1 MTTKFGSQLL
11 TLPQIFDGN
20 LFNVPD
26 YQRGYAWT
34 ETEVKA
40 LLEDIDHLL
49 LTEGQGSHFTG
60 TLVVNNVAN
69 SKRFDIVDGQQRL
82 TSIVI
87 LMRCL
92 HAVLTDTE
100 LDKRIAERYLR
111 RGALG
116 NEIMVLQ
123 LGTDSR
129 EFFERVV
136 LGDESTNQLQ
146 TTLAAHQNMYDAR
159 KAIEAWL
166 KLKDADFVESLI
178 PVLESRLGLL
188 VYNPNESAEVGI
200 MFEVINNRGK
210 NLSQLEKVK
219 NYLIYTAT
227 KLGANSTREKVN
239 SRWSSILKNLHL
251 AHHTSDKQEDSF
263 LRSTSILQF
272 SLNKTDSGN
281 VYNMLRT
288 KFLRIENVL
297 ADKASREA
305 AIAEIES
312 FVELLEKASHWYAV
326 LYGDLHEG
334 LDRKI
339 AAAIERIYAQ
349 QQHANIM
356 PILLAVLIRHGGN
369 HKSDGT
375 LLRLLEL
382 IEKVNFR
389 VHIAPGI
396 TYRTDS
402 GQGEL
407 YSVAANYHKQKT
419 FFEFEPET
427 PDSQSNLDV
436 QLEYK
441 LVRFALEY
449 ATDKNLKESIVL
461 EDDDN
466 QFDFYQW
473 SGLKYFL
480 ICYEASLKES
490 KTVKYGQILGSR
502 SSMKDGDYF
511 SVEHIWATKHGQD
524 IYNGV
529 IDSHCKRR
537 LGNFMLLELNLNIKG
552 SAGDL
557 RKKIA
562 LYSGKS
568 KEKMKLEESLP
579 EPTEMAQARELINDA
594 KGVLRNINTAVFDD
608 NRKRPYR
615 DIHVEL
621 CEKREERFMK
631 FIVKH
636 WSLKEFQGYAEA
648 MKALRKNDDDD

>member
-1 MTTKFGSQLL
+1 MKPKFGSQLL

-60 TLVVNNVAN
+60 TLVVNNVADDM
-69 SKRFDIVDGQQRL
+69 RFDIVDGQQRL

-92 HAVLTDTE
+92 RAVLTNTGLSE
-100 LDKRIAERYLR
+100 LIAERYLK
-111 RGALG
+111 RGPLG
-116 NEIMVLQ
+116 NEILVLQ

-136 LGDESTNQLQ
+136 LGDDSTNQLQ
-146 TTLAAHQNMYDAR
+146 PTLAAHQNMEQAR
-159 KAIEAWL
+159 KTIETWL
-166 KLKDADFVESLI
+166 KTKDATFAEGLI

-263 LRSTSILQF
+263 LRSASILQF
-272 SLNKTDSGN
+272 SLNKNDSGD
-281 VYNMLRT
+281 VYYMLRT

-297 ADKASREA
+297 ADKTSREA
-305 AIAEIES
+305 AITQIES

-326 LYGDLHEG
+326 LYGNLHEG
-334 LDRKI
+334 LDKKI

-375 LLRLLEL
+375 LVRLLEL
-382 IEKVNFR
+382 IEKINFR

-402 GQGEL
+402 GQGML
-407 YSVAANYHKQKT
+407 YGVAAKYHNQNAV
-419 FFEFEPET
+419 FEFEPGHT
-427 PDSQSNLDV
+427 DSKGNTEI

-449 ATDKNLKESIVL
+449 ATDSNLENSIVL
-461 EDDDN
+461 DDDDN

-480 ICYEASLKES
+480 ICYEASLNES
-490 KTVKYGQILGSR
+490 KTVKYGQILSPR
-502 SSMKDGDYF
+502 SSMKTGDYY
-511 SVEHIWATKHGQD
+511 SVEHIWATKHEQD
-524 IYNGV
+524 IYDGI

-537 LGNFMLLELNLNIKG
+537 LGNFMLLELNLNIIG

-557 RKKIA
+557 KSKVT

-568 KEKMKLEESLP
+568 KNNVNSERIPAQPS
-579 EPTEMAQARELINDA
+579 EMAQVRELIKDA
-594 KGVLRNINTAVFDD
+594 KGALSNIDSAAFADK
-608 NRKRPYR
+608 RRRPYR
-615 DIHVEL
+615 EIHRDIS
-621 CEKREERFMK
+621 EKREKRFK
-631 FIVKH
+631 TFIVKQ
-636 WSLKEFQGYAEA
+636 WSLKEYRGYHEA
-648 MKALRKNDDDD
+648 LKALRNKDDD